1 MRTTVEIPDPLYRRV
16 RELALARGMRG
27 FSPIVEEALREY
39 LESEPRRRD
48 VAAAVRAAEG
58 TWSDADVA
66 ELEAILG
73 QGWARWRSALS

>member
-16 RELALARGMRG
+16 IELALKRGMRG

-39 LESEPRRRD
+39 LEPEPRRRD
-48 VAAAVRAAEG
+48 VAAAVQAAEG

-73 QGWARWRSALS
+73 QGWAR